1 MQRIGP
7 RAASTAVA
15 IGVAALSG
23 VALANDHGTKPAAAP
38 APAPKVYI
46 CHATGSASNPYVLI
60 HVSSNALP
68 AHTGHQGGR
77 DIVLGSSPGACPH
90 PAPAPQV
97 SVAATV
103 QSTPAQTESKPAE
116 TTAEP
121 KHQES
126 ADNDTEAETENE
138 HATPPQTKES
148 DDAESDDSES
158 DHVQSTSDDDHS
170 ESGD

>member
-7 RAASTAVA
+7 IAAASAVA
-15 IGVAALSG
+15 IGIAALSG
-23 VALANDHGTKPAAAP
+23 VALANGHGTKPAAAP

-68 AHTGHQGGR
+68 AHQNGR

-90 PAPAPQV
+90 PSPAPQV
-97 SVAATV
+97 SAVSAATHV
-103 QSTPAQTESKPAE
+103 ESTPAQTES
-116 TTAEP
+116 TTVEP
-121 KHQES
+121 KQHES
-126 ADNDTEAETENE
+126 ADNETETETDNE
-138 HATPPQTKES
+138 QATPPQTKES
-148 DDAESDDSES
+148 DDAESDSSES
-158 DHVQSTSDDDHS
+158 DHVQSTSEDDHS

>member
-7 RAASTAVA
+7 IAASTAVA
-15 IGVAALSG
+15 IAVAALSG
-23 VALANDHGTKPAAAP
+23 VALANDHGTKSTPP
-38 APAPKVYI
+38 PAPKVYI

-68 AHTGHQGGR
+68 THQNGR

-90 PAPAPQV
+90 PSPVPQESAV
-97 SVAATV
+97 SAATHV
-103 QSTPAQTESKPAE
+103 ESPPAQTESTP
-116 TTAEP
+116 AEP
-121 KHQES
+121 KQHES
-126 ADNDTEAETENE
+126 ADNDTETETENE

-148 DDAESDDSES
+148 DDAESDSSES
-158 DHVQSTSDDDHS
+158 DHVQSTSEDDHS